1 MISDTTILSLR
12 RVAAASALTLL
23 SACAS
28 LAPEERV
35 EARTPAQ
42 WVAPLPHQGSIAA
55 LSEWWEA
62 QRDPLLVDLIR
73 TAQEVSPTV
82 SSALARVESQRAQQA
97 AAEAKLLPSLNAQT
111 SLRRGIA
118 LPGSALATRT
128 DAGLQASW
136 ELDWLGANRQALRAA
151 GGRLEGSA
159 AQWHEARVSVAAEVA
174 QLYYNL
180 RSCRRQAE
188 LLRQDAESRAQTARL
203 VELSA
208 RAGWSASAEAATAQA
223 SAAQSRSRLTQ
234 QLAQCDIQIKG
245 LVALTAWEESALR
258 ARLPADPEAETPTA
272 PFAIASLPA
281 QLVSQRPDVYAAE
294 REVVWAAAQ
303 VGSAQAARL
312 PRLSL
317 DGSITA
323 VRLANGGGS
332 QDYTLW
338 TLGPLALD
346 LPIFDAGQRRAAVDS
361 ARAAYRDAVV
371 AYQGRVRQ
379 AVREV
384 EEALVNLR
392 AGDERLSDTQLAAD
406 GYARALAATSA
417 RHAQGMASLLELE
430 DARRSAVAART
441 EVETLVLAQRLNWIS
456 LYRAAG
462 GGFSPSQSQP
472 PAPETHT
479 SAGAPR

>member
-1 MISDTTILSLR
+1 MPPTTLLLLK
-12 RVAAASALTLL
+12 RVAALAPLCLLT
-23 SACAS
+23 ACAS
-28 LAPEERV
+28 LAPDDRV
-35 EARTPAQ
+35 EARAPAQ
-42 WVAPLPHQGSIAA
+42 WVAPLPHQGSVDK
-55 LSEWWEA
+55 LSGWWEA
-62 QRDPLLVDLIR
+62 QRDPLLVELIR
-73 TAQEVSPTV
+73 SAQEVSPTV

-97 AAEAKLLPSLNAQT
+97 AAQAKLLPSLSAQT
-111 SLRRGIA
+111 GLRRGIA

-151 GGRLEGSA
+151 GGRVKGSA

-174 QLYYNL
+174 QLYYSL

-188 LLRQDAESRAQTARL
+188 LLREDAESRARTARL
-203 VELSA
+203 IELSA
-208 RAGWSASAEAATAQA
+208 RAGWSADAEAATAQA

-234 QLAQCDIQIKG
+234 QLAQCDIDIKG
-245 LVALTAWEESALR
+245 LVALTGVEEAALR
-258 ARLPADPEAETPTA
+258 AKLPAEGSVEPATA
-272 PFAIASLPA
+272 PFAITSLPA

-303 VGSAQAARL
+303 VGTAQAARL

-346 LPIFDAGQRRAAVDS
+346 LPIFDAGQRRAAVES
-361 ARAAYRDAVV
+361 ARAGYRDAVI

-392 AGDERLSDTQLAAD
+392 AGDERLQDVQLAAQ
-406 GYARALAATSA
+406 GYARALAATHA
-417 RHAQGMASLLELE
+417 RHAQGLASLLELE

-441 EVETLVLAQRLNWIS
+441 EVEYLALSRRLHWIS

-462 GGFSPSQSQP
+462 GGFSPDQPVAGLSQD
-472 PAPETHT
+472 
-479 SAGAPR
+479 AGSPR